1 MDRKRENMY
10 VSVSNGAAIP
20 ELFAFDIDSV
30 SGALTQK
37 GLPLVPAGGR
47 IINLSINHQGTHLA
61 LANNVTNQAATVAL
75 AADGSLAGEVVQT
88 VPATTGP
95 FPHQAKFD
103 DAGKNLIV
111 PGLALNGGD
120 GTFTV
125 FGFKQGQLTKT
136 QTLTLPPG
144 IGARHVDFGH
154 SGRFVYATIERGNR
168 LYTYRFKDGLL
179 SETPRFDQTTLADPS
194 NNAIARQRAG
204 AIHVHPKKPFL
215 YLSNRQDTLVGV
227 TLPGEN
233 NIAVYALD
241 AAERRAPLLQHIDT
255 RGVEA
260 RVVHD
265 RSDGPVPDRGQPGPP
280 HREQRRHPPQPGGL
294 PHRRRRPTDLPGQ
307 VNVTAGDVFWVGAL
321 ACAQRLQ
328 SLPWLRRSSS
338 ASRGAKNSSRA
349 RGPIGSPVA
358 SFMTSRQSRVA
369 PSDSSRAGN
378 RPRGAARVVAG
389 AHVLL
394 EDLPA
399 DVVVQLELDQA
410 WPGRSRSTGRGH
422 R

>member
-1 MDRKRENMY
+1 MY

-20 ELFAFDIDSV
+20 ELYAFDIDSV

-103 DAGKNLIV
+103 GAGKNLIV

-227 TLPGEN
+227 NLPGEN

-241 AAERRAPLLQHIDT
+241 PSSGEPRLLQHIDT

-260 RVVHD
+260 RSFTIDPTGQYLIV
-265 RSDGPVPDRGQPGPP
+265 GNQVPRTVN
-280 HREQRRHPPQPGGL
+280 ERRHPPQPGGL
-294 PHRRRRPTDLPGQ
+294 PHRRRRPTDLPAQGQ
-307 VNVTAGDVFWVGAL
+307 HHRRRRLLGGQRRAVT
-321 ACAQRLQ
+321 
-328 SLPWLRRSSS
+328 RRTTPP
-338 ASRGAKNSSRA
+338 SRPPDGVVTPRPRSGGFSVDSR
-349 RGPIGSPVA
+349 RWCSGRPVA
-358 SFMTSRQSRVA
+358 
-369 PSDSSRAGN
+369 
-378 RPRGAARVVAG
+378 RPR
-389 AHVLL
+389 
-394 EDLPA
+394 
-399 DVVVQLELDQA
+399 
-410 WPGRSRSTGRGH
+410 SRR

>member
-1 MDRKRENMY
+1 MHLSPLHVRTTIAVSLLTLSACGDPNLLEEPTATSQSLSCNTKVAVYGSEGAALRQYALDLATGQLAPGPSVSFPPTTNVQYVAVDRKSENMY
-10 VSVSNGAAIP
+10 ISVSNGAAIP
-20 ELFAFDIDSV
+20 ELYAFDIDSV

-103 DAGKNLIV
+103 GAGKNLIV
-111 PGLALNGGD
+111 PGLALSGGD

-125 FGFKQGQLTKT
+125 FGFKKGQLTKT

-215 YLSNRQDTLVGV
+215 YLSNRQDTLVDL

-241 AAERRAPLLQHIDT
+241 PSSGEPRLLQHIDT
-255 RGVEA
+255 RGIEA
-260 RVVHD
+260 RSFTIDPTGQYLIVGNQVPRTVNNVVIP
-265 RSDGPVPDRGQPGPP
+265 RSLAVFRIGADGRLTYLDK
-280 HREQRRHPPQPGGL
+280 
-294 PHRRRRPTDLPGQ
+294 
-307 VNVTAGDVFWVGAL
+307 VNITAGDVFWVGSVAL
-321 ACAQRLQ
+321 
-328 SLPWLRRSSS
+328 
-338 ASRGAKNSSRA
+338 
-349 RGPIGSPVA
+349 
-358 SFMTSRQSRVA
+358 
-369 PSDSSRAGN
+369 
-378 RPRGAARVVAG
+378 
-389 AHVLL
+389 
-394 EDLPA
+394 
-399 DVVVQLELDQA
+399 
-410 WPGRSRSTGRGH
+410 
-422 R
+422 